1 MTARA
6 KRAGY
11 FWPRFLTQAIG
22 SRLVRRPRRR
32 RNQPSRPPPAKTRP
46 NNPAL
51 LCRDVRS
58 RPCKFAS
65 APSASSAER
74 SCLLSHPNMEG
85 LDRPDPL
92 LGRTDDA
99 DGADGIF
106 SARAHPNHPGVCP
119 AFTREHNFDPEVR
132 RKVCARRSRPASARG
147 FFAHP
152 LPLEMLASTLRTQ
165 TQKV

>member
-11 FWPRFLTQAIG
+11 FWPRLLTQAIG

-51 LCRDVRS
+51 LWRSSITALQVCVDTVSIVCNRCCSFRDPSKAGLIAVRAI
-58 RPCKFAS
+58 P
-65 APSASSAER
+65 P
-74 SCLLSHPNMEG
+74 G
-85 LDRPDPL
+85 
-92 LGRTDDA
+92 GTDDA

-106 SARAHPNHPGVCP
+106 CARAHPDHPRP
-119 AFTREHNFDPEVR
+119 HSAFTREGNLDPE
-132 RKVCARRSRPASARG
+132 RPQERLRPPQPAGERPRVFCPKRAPRV
-147 FFAHP
+147 
-152 LPLEMLASTLRTQ
+152 ASTLRA
-165 TQKV
+165 

>member
-11 FWPRFLTQAIG
+11 FWPRLLTQAIG

-51 LCRDVRS
+51 LWRSSITALQVCVSTVSIVCKRCCSFRDPSKAGLIAVRAI
-58 RPCKFAS
+58 PA
-65 APSASSAER
+65 
-74 SCLLSHPNMEG
+74 G
-85 LDRPDPL
+85 
-92 LGRTDDA
+92 GTDDA

-106 SARAHPNHPGVCP
+106 SARIHPDHSRPQP
-119 AFTREHNFDPEVR
+119 AFTGERVLDAQ
-132 RKVCARRSRPASARG
+132 CAEERLRP
-147 FFAHP
+147 P
-152 LPLEMLASTLRTQ
+152 
-165 TQKV
+165 